1 MVFSVLEVALLL
13 FVEEIVSVLC
23 RIDHEWGILH
33 VARQF
38 QGLLLM
44 IKEFQPWFLHFAF
57 TSHSFTFTFTWPEA
71 TKIPHLYGP

>member
-44 IKEFQPWFLHFAF
+44 IKEFSTMVSPFCIH
-57 TSHSFTFTFTWPEA
+57 FTFIHFH
-71 TKIPHLYGP
+71 IHLVRGY